1 MRRMLRI
8 APLVALAAL
17 AGPVPVASA
26 DHVQPTVTASL
37 VLGKPVKDCDSHQVC
52 GGSRRATISWSASCG
67 PGVGPEALETVEVAI
82 QGIRPSGRRFDYD
95 GEAFDSEQVGLT
107 DSVSMIAGPGLRFT
121 GVVKVTCFVQ
131 TVNADGDPVD
141 HRGSA
146 TATTGELFLPPRTAG
161 FSVMR
166 GTWCGVNLT
175 GNQSSRILQ
184 AGQYFD
190 VAWFM
195 RYSGASLFKSGV
207 PAKRQVKLFGRGAG
221 TSFRRFADP
230 GILRNYGEIGTWV
243 RPRRGGTL
251 KIWAVIGGKKTNTL
265 SIRVLPKRC

>member
-1 MRRMLRI
+1 ML
-8 APLVALAAL
+8 ATAALAAAL
-17 AGPVPVASA
+17 GVGAPAAMA
-26 DHVQPTVTASL
+26 DHVHPTVTASL
-37 VLGKPVKDCDSHQVC
+37 VLGEKVRDCDSRQVC

-67 PGVGPEALETVEVAI
+67 NGVGPEALESVEV
-82 QGIRPSGRRFDYD
+82 GISGVRPNGRRFPYD
-95 GEAFDSEQVGLT
+95 GESFDSQDVGLT
-107 DSVSMIAGPGLRFT
+107 DSVSMTAGPGLRFT
-121 GVVKVTCFVQ
+121 GEVTVTCSAQ
-131 TVNADGDPVD
+131 TVNADGDPVE
-141 HRGSA
+141 HRGSG
-146 TATTGELFLPPRTAG
+146 TATTAEVLFVPPRLAG

-166 GTWCGVNLT
+166 GTWCGITLK
-175 GNQSSRILQ
+175 GNQSSRVIQ

-221 TSFRRFADP
+221 TRFKRLADP
-230 GILRNYGEIGTWV
+230 GILRNYGEVGTWV

-251 KIWAVIGGKKTNTL
+251 KIWATIGGKKTNTQ